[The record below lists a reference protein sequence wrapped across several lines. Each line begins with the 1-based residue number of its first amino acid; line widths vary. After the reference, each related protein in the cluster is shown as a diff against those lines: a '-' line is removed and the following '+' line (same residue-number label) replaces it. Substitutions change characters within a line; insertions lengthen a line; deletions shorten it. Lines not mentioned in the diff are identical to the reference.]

1 MQMRWQQERQVLS
14 HLSVEQIEQA
24 LKWLDSPVQS
34 PPPPELESLNQL
46 EWYLLDKLLQQLL
59 VEKESSL
66 LQ

>member
-1 MQMRWQQERQVLS
+1 MQTPWQQERQVLS
-14 HLSVEQIEQA
+14 NLSVEQIEQA

-59 VEKESSL
+59 VEKENSR

>member
-59 VEKESSL
+59 SEKESSL